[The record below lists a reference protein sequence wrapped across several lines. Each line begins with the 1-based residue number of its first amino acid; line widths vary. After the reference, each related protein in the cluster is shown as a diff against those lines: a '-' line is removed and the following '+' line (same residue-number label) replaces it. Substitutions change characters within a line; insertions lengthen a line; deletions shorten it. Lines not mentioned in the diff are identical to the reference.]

1 MKKRLLASA
10 LLLAVPAFVSASTPP
25 SFTWVASLSTVAYS
39 LGWLMMVLMGVK
51 WIIADSPNDRAE
63 AKKGMIYIVIGLL
76 LVASAKQ
83 LLQLYCD
90 TAEKSIPG
98 IDCNPADVGL

>member
-1 MKKRLLASA
+1 MNKRLLASA
-10 LLLAVPAFVSASTPP
+10 LLLAVPAFVSATPP
-25 SFTWVASLSTVAYS
+25 EFTWVASLSTVAYS

-90 TAEKSIPG
+90 TARKSIST
-98 IDCNPADVGL
+98 IDCDPALVGL